1 MPDRLE
7 PHWWAIIATAVAGF
21 IGWRLKSAQ
30 DAVRLENAMRDL
42 ERVENRVKA
51 LESGSVATASALA
64 SISTSI
70 EGIGRTL
77 TRLEAKLD
85 GKADK

>member
-7 PHWWAIIATAVAGF
+7 THWWGVIITAVAGF
-21 IGWRLKSAQ
+21 LGWRLKSAQ

-42 ERVENRVKA
+42 DRLASRVQSLERGSM
-51 LESGSVATASALA
+51 LSGASLA
-64 SISTSI
+64 SINTSI

-77 TRLEAKLD
+77 ARLEQKLD
-85 GKADK
+85 GKVDK